1 MGRPHAIAA
10 RPRVSR
16 VTEALAYEA
25 DLLEA
30 ADAPART
37 LIVTLIRA
45 GLGKNNRHY
54 PREVLE
60 AAVAAR
66 LFEGATCCIDH
77 PGALTG
83 RSLRDVAGV
92 YTGARLEGDA
102 VRAELTFYPAHAWAY
117 DLAAQ
122 VVADRAA
129 GRPTPDVGLSGFFRV
144 RQIPPD
150 EGRPYWTVAEIRQV
164 FSVDL
169 VAHPAAGGTFDATRE
184 QIDEEIEMLPEPTT
198 AAPPHTAPDAETE
211 GRGDAESAVPASP
224 RPRVPASGGGVEG
237 GSALGEASDILS
249 QLLAEVEQRMAT
261 IRAAEEQAL
270 SRLVEARLSAA
281 RLPGP
286 ALDLVRRRLA
296 DGPVTLEAVDRA
308 VAEAADLLAALV
320 GAQTVQGMGPARGSI
335 RTRSPLERVQIAVDR
350 LFGLPV
356 AEADRDVPQL
366 TGIREAYVSITGDR
380 RIAGVLAPDD
390 SVLEANEVTTGVLAS
405 VLANSMTKRVIAD
418 YAAQPKWW
426 QPLVIRTVISD
437 FKQQQRIH
445 LNDFASLSTVAENA
459 TYTNLAWGDT
469 RETYTPAKRGNLV
482 VVTLESI
489 RNDDLYAIRRIPTKL
504 AAAAIATINDFVA
517 SLFTANGGAGALL
530 ADTFPVFDAA
540 NHQGNAVVGAAG
552 ALSSATLQSAL
563 VTLLKMTNS
572 AGKRLGVQG
581 KYLLVPPDLFYTA
594 RVLLESANLP
604 GGNNNDVNPVKGAL
618 EPISVPSFTDN
629 NNWYVLADPG
639 QIEMIELGFLDG
651 REVPELIAQASPDA
665 GSVFTNDAIAWK
677 VRHVFGGAFLDY
689 RGGYGAIVP

>member
-1 MGRPHAIAA
+1 MGRPHAGGDAA

-16 VTEALAYEA
+16 VSETLAYDA
-25 DLLEA
+25 DLLES

-37 LIVTLIRA
+37 LVVTLIRA
-45 GLGKNNRHY
+45 GLSKNNRDY

-77 PGALTG
+77 PAAMTG

-129 GRPTPDVGLSGFFRV
+129 GRPTPDVGLSGFFRIK
-144 RQIPPD
+144 QSPPC
-150 EGRPYWTVAEIRQV
+150 EARSHWSVTEIRQV

-169 VAHPAAGGTFDATRE
+169 VAHPAAGGTFDATSE
-184 QIDEEIEMLPEPTT
+184 QIDEEIIEMPIESMESIADVPTDPATEQGEAARVPTATEPPDD
-198 AAPPHTAPDAETE
+198 APPALA
-211 GRGDAESAVPASP
+211 SASP
-224 RPRVPASGGGVEG
+224 
-237 GSALGEASDILS
+237 ALDA
-249 QLLAEVEQRMAT
+249 LLAEAEERMAT
-261 IRAAEEQAL
+261 IRVAEEQAL
-270 SRLVEARLSAA
+270 SRLVEARLAAA

-286 ALDLVRRRLA
+286 ALDLVRRRISA
-296 DGPVTLEAVDRA
+296 GPVSLDLVDRA
-308 VAEAADLLAALV
+308 VAEATDLLAALV
-320 GAQTVQGMGPARGSI
+320 GVQTVQGMGPARGSAT
-335 RTRSPLERVQIAVDR
+335 TRSPIERVQVALDR

-356 AEADRDVPQL
+356 ADADRDVPAL
-366 TGIREAYVSITGDR
+366 TGIREAYVSITGDK
-380 RIAGVLAPDD
+380 RIAGVLAPED
-390 SVLEANEVTTGVLAS
+390 SVLEANEVTTGVLAN

-459 TYTNLAWGDT
+459 AYTNLAWGDT

-504 AAAAIATINDFVA
+504 AAAAVATINDFVA

-530 ADTFPVFDAA
+530 ADASPVFDAA
-540 NHQGNAVVGAAG
+540 NHQGNAVAGAGG
-552 ALSSATLQSAL
+552 ALSSATLQTAL

-604 GGNNNDVNPVKGAL
+604 GGANNDVNPVKGAL
-618 EPISVPSFTDN
+618 EPISVPSFSDS
-629 NNWYVLADPG
+629 NNWYVLAEPG

-651 REVPELIAQASPDA
+651 REVPELIAQSSPDV
-665 GSVFTNDAIAWK
+665 GSVFTNDALAWK
-677 VRHVFGGAFLDY
+677 VRHVFGGTFLDY

>member
-1 MGRPHAIAA
+1 
-10 RPRVSR
+10 
-16 VTEALAYEA
+16 
-25 DLLEA
+25 
-30 ADAPART
+30 
-37 LIVTLIRA
+37 
-45 GLGKNNRHY
+45 
-54 PREVLE
+54 
-60 AAVAAR
+60 
-66 LFEGATCCIDH
+66 
-77 PGALTG
+77 
-83 RSLRDVAGV
+83 
-92 YTGARLEGDA
+92 
-102 VRAELTFYPAHAWAY
+102 
-117 DLAAQ
+117 
-122 VVADRAA
+122 VADRAA

-169 VAHPAAGGTFDATRE
+169 VAHPAAGGSFDATRE
-184 QIDEEIEMLPEPTT
+184 QIDEEIEMLPEATT
-198 AAPPHTAPDAETE
+198 AEIASVEPSETPRPQASGRPSGSPAPGGGAE
-211 GRGDAESAVPASP
+211 GGPASP
-224 RPRVPASGGGVEG
+224 
-237 GSALGEASDILS
+237 ALSEASDILS

-270 SRLVEARLSAA
+270 SRLVEARLSAV

-308 VAEAADLLAALV
+308 VAEATDLLAALL
-320 GAQTVQGMGPARGSI
+320 GTQTVQGMGPARGSI

-356 AEADRDVPQL
+356 ADADRDIPQL

-380 RIAGVLAPDD
+380 RIAGVLAPED

-405 VLANSMTKRVIAD
+405 VLANSMTKRVVAD

-459 TYTNLAWGDT
+459 AYTNLAWGDT

-552 ALSSATLQSAL
+552 GLSSATLQSAL

-618 EPISVPSFTDN
+618 EPISVPSFTDS

-651 REVPELIAQASPDA
+651 REVPELIAQSSPDA
-665 GSVFTNDAIAWK
+665 GSVFTNDAISWK